1 MLPPIVLHEQL
12 KHIGGKMKQRKIGH
26 GTVSAVG
33 LGCMGMSEFYG
44 PSDRAGDIALIHHAL
59 DTGVN
64 FLDTADMYGV
74 GHNEELIG
82 EAVRDRRDDV
92 FLATKFGVM
101 RGEDGSFDGVNGSP
115 EYIRQ
120 QAEGSLRRLGVDHID
135 LYYQHRVDPSVPIEE
150 SVGAMSRLVEEGK
163 VRFLGLSEAAPATLR
178 RAHAIHPI
186 AALQTEYSLWTREP
200 EEELLALCAELGTAF
215 VPYSPL
221 GRGFLTGK
229 YRTVDDLADD
239 DFRRFNP
246 RFQGENFE
254 KNLALM
260 SRVEVLAG
268 DKGVTPAQL
277 ALAWVMAMG
286 DHVIP
291 IPGTRKT
298 HRLDEN
304 AAAADVVLSDDDMR
318 ALDQAMP
325 VGVAEGTRYPEQFM
339 ATLNR

>member
-1 MLPPIVLHEQL
+1 
-12 KHIGGKMKQRKIGH
+12 MKQRKIGH

>member
-44 PSDRAGDIALIHHAL
+44 PSDRAGDIALIHQAL

-291 IPGTRKT
+291 IPGTRKI

-304 AAAADVVLSDDDMR
+304 AAAADVVLSEDDMR